1 MELATTVPNP
11 SSLSYDHEDAEMIA
25 SHHHSSLMCFNLL
38 ASRSRPNELN
48 GKVQRQQLSLS
59 TLITLHQC
67 CQTGADSYWWSL
79 TCKAQV
85 VRLWVGGWRRQDNAR
100 WCFMYTSHHRGKE
113 VFVEMRFSSSGLL
126 LWSWLMVQLCA
137 HQQVIAHDSQGHG
150 TTKNPRQDER
160 FIGSCWQIWCL
171 TLVHQPGFNITTW
184 DFFAA
189 GIRRDC
195 RVAVSHKCKQKNKKH
210 LFAEYSMLKK
220 ACLV

>member
-79 TCKAQV
+79 TCKPQV

-137 HQQVIAHDSQGHG
+137 HQQVKDNSAWQSRSRHCPDRMRGSLGAV
-150 TTKNPRQDER
+150 DR
-160 FIGSCWQIWCL
+160 F
-171 TLVHQPGFNITTW
+171 
-184 DFFAA
+184 DA
-189 GIRRDC
+189 
-195 RVAVSHKCKQKNKKH
+195 
-210 LFAEYSMLKK
+210 
-220 ACLV
+220 

>member
-67 CQTGADSYWWSL
+67 CQTSADSYWWSL

-137 HQQVIAHDSQGHG
+137 HQQVKDNSAWQSRSRHCQKSQTGWEVHW
-150 TTKNPRQDER
+150 EL
-160 FIGSCWQIWCL
+160 L
-171 TLVHQPGFNITTW
+171 TDLMLNTRSPTW
-184 DFFAA
+184 IQYHYLRLLCSWD
-189 GIRRDC
+189 
-195 RVAVSHKCKQKNKKH
+195 
-210 LFAEYSMLKK
+210 
-220 ACLV
+220 